1 MRYRNIIICFVLS
14 ILLSGCSKDP
24 PVYSKTPPSVYQFP
38 VTEVKIKNI
47 PVYYS
52 TIGSVVS
59 DARIE
64 ISSRITGFINNIT
77 VHEGMSVSSGDLLIN
92 LDSSDIEGA
101 INQINSTVAKC
112 TAALLDA
119 ETDVKRFN
127 ALFERGSASDNS
139 LRKALLQR
147 DIARDNLNEA
157 KAALQTAISQRKY
170 TRIICPVDGVV
181 VNRYKRAGDLAT
193 PGIPILT
200 IESAQTLFFNTYV
213 PESHIADIGIGDVAP
228 VDIDALKKSIEGH
241 VARIVPSGD
250 PVSRSYQV
258 KIITPVID
266 GLLPGMFGRAKFL
279 ISHHKSPVVKKSHIY
294 VRGGLTGVF
303 LLDQDHRVRFR
314 WLRIA
319 RQWSDS
325 LEVSA
330 GLTGGELIVAGYF
343 PELREGDIVR
353 ETGVDER

>member
-38 VTEVKIKNI
+38 VTEVKVENI

-59 DARIE
+59 DTRIE

-77 VHEGMSVSSGDLLIN
+77 VHEGMRVHSGKLLIIIDN
-92 LDSSDIEGA
+92 SDVEGA
-101 INQINSTVAKC
+101 INQIKSSVAKC
-112 TAALLDA
+112 TGILIDA
-119 ETDVKRFN
+119 ETDVERFN
-127 ALFERGSASDNS
+127 ALFTHGCVSDNT
-139 LRKALLQR
+139 LRKVLLQR
-147 DIARDNLNEA
+147 DIARNNLDEA
-157 KAALQTAISQRKY
+157 KASLQTAISQRKY
-170 TRIICPVDGVV
+170 TRIICPVNGVV
-181 VNRYKRAGDLAT
+181 VNRQKRAGDLAT
-193 PGIPILT
+193 PGVPILT
-200 IESAQTLFFNTYV
+200 IESAQALLFDTYI
-213 PESHIADIGIGDVAP
+213 PESYMANIGVGDEVS
-228 VDIDALKKSIEGH
+228 VDIDALEKSFKGN

-250 PVSRSYQV
+250 PASRSYQV
-258 KIITPVID
+258 KITIPVID
-266 GLLPGMFGRAKFL
+266 GLLPGMFGRAKFF
-279 ISHHKSPVVKKSHIY
+279 ISHHKSPVVKRTHIC

-303 LLDQDHRVRFR
+303 LLDQDNSVKFR

-319 RQWSDS
+319 RQWQDN

-330 GLTGGELIVAGYF
+330 GLTGGERIVAGHF

-353 ETGVDER
+353 EAGVDER